1 MKIYVPGFDAQISDA
16 NNLTFNANLLMKFRV
31 EQNTHRIELNAL
43 KLIFDHQNLE
53 KYKLIRVNEVNN
65 EIKSKPLKV
74 IGIRIDEVNE
84 KVFFELNGILERGEH
99 FLFQIPYSGP
109 ISTKLSGL
117 FLTTYT
123 TFSGEY
129 KFAAVTH
136 MESIDARRMIPCL
149 DEPHFK
155 AIYRLH
161 IIHPSGSKAISNSKE
176 LRNGIPTDNEEWIQ
190 TDFDETPPMSSYLLA
205 LVVSDFNYIEGYT
218 KRGIRFRVWARQDA
232 LTFTSYAL
240 ESGIKVL
247 EFYEDYFGIEF
258 PIPKLDMV
266 AVPDA
271 GAGGTENWGLVTY
284 LEKYLLYSPEL
295 CTIQQKLLVTSII
308 AHELAHQWFGNL
320 VTMRWWNDL
329 FLNEGFASLIEYLG
343 TDAISNGKFQMRD
356 YFIIRYL
363 DTAFDADSKATS
375 HPIILEI
382 RTKDDFTKVFDSI
395 TYQKGASILRMIGAV
410 MGEQSF
416 KSGLKIY
423 LNQFKYQNAN
433 HTDLWNALTEAV
445 PKNLHD
451 GNGQPLNVKYFAKYW
466 TEQSG
471 FPVVQ
476 VKRISPKKVLLT
488 QQRFRFN
495 SEDNN
500 NKKHEIREYEKVN
513 NWDIPIRVDAEDP
526 QTEDPRTDDPQTKDP
541 QTEDPQGQNTHRQ
554 KTHNYFSVLLCINFG
569 ARDVVNFISFP

>member
-1 MKIYVPGFDAQISDA
+1 MSGFGVGVGVS
-16 NNLTFNANLLMKFRV
+16 
-31 EQNTHRIELNAL
+31 
-43 KLIFDHQNLE
+43 
-53 KYKLIRVNEVNN
+53 
-65 EIKSKPLKV
+65 
-74 IGIRIDEVNE
+74 
-84 KVFFELNGILERGEH
+84 RGRGAT
-99 FLFQIPYSGP
+99 L
-109 ISTKLSGL
+109 
-117 FLTTYT
+117 
-123 TFSGEY
+123 
-129 KFAAVTH
+129 
-136 MESIDARRMIPCL
+136 
-149 DEPHFK
+149 
-155 AIYRLH
+155 
-161 IIHPSGSKAISNSKE
+161 
-176 LRNGIPTDNEEWIQ
+176 IQ

-232 LTFTSYAL
+232 LTFTNYAL

-320 VTMRWWNDL
+320 VTMSWWNDL

-416 KSGLKIY
+416 KSGLKVNSNY
-423 LNQFKYQNAN
+423 
-433 HTDLWNALTEAV
+433 T
-445 PKNLHD
+445 KNI
-451 GNGQPLNVKYFAKYW
+451 FS
-466 TEQSG
+466 TG
-471 FPVVQ
+471 F
-476 VKRISPKKVLLT
+476 
-488 QQRFRFN
+488 
-495 SEDNN
+495 
-500 NKKHEIREYEKVN
+500 
-513 NWDIPIRVDAEDP
+513 
-526 QTEDPRTDDPQTKDP
+526 
-541 QTEDPQGQNTHRQ
+541 
-554 KTHNYFSVLLCINFG
+554 
-569 ARDVVNFISFP
+569 